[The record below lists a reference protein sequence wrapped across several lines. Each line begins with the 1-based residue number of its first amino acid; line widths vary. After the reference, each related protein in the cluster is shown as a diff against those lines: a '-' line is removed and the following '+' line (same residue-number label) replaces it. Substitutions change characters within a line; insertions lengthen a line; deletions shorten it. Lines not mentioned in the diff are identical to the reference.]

1 MGEGDVNVHCIASY
15 EDVGTLKTLL
25 RSRCCYV
32 EDAVTL
38 KMLERWRCCYVD
50 DVGTFKML
58 LRWRCCY
65 VEDVVTLKKFLR
77 SRCCYVEDVGTLKM
91 RLRWRCWNVG
101 DVVTLTMLVRSRCCC
116 GEDVVTLKML
126 LRWRCGYVE
135 DVGTLKMLLRWR
147 CCYVQDVVTLLRWRE
162 KRPMCISPM
171 VLWWIV
177 TFLCLS
183 KKPEIPKNT
192 QFLWGKQ
199 KWYKLMNLKNNK
211 KHWNTACWTNSWYS
225 HVIGRTQ
232 NTNCLPGNPSLYP
245 IYIYISLY
253 RVSTDFLSPSPPLD
267 NNSDVRR
274 TPDAGLTPLPLWW
287 PTWSQWPSVPSLCA
301 IWCRCINIFQRFSG
315 GLQPPTRNQ
324 VDQWQ
329 EDLMMKSWPTWS
341 NFQACAAIDIKALQ
355 EKTNKEHV
363 RSLRLQEVCSKYFNI
378 FQDVQVF
385 CSRPETME
393 HGFLV
398 GCHRGPGTSQGSQ
411 VRNGFHT
418 KFWRSSK
425 MWVNPVETSVN
436 SQLLSN

>member
-1 MGEGDVNVHCIASY
+1 MPSGEPPAS
-15 EDVGTLKTLL
+15 TL
-25 RSRCCYV
+25 
-32 EDAVTL
+32 
-38 KMLERWRCCYVD
+38 
-50 DVGTFKML
+50 
-58 LRWRCCY
+58 
-65 VEDVVTLKKFLR
+65 
-77 SRCCYVEDVGTLKM
+77 
-91 RLRWRCWNVG
+91 
-101 DVVTLTMLVRSRCCC
+101 
-116 GEDVVTLKML
+116 
-126 LRWRCGYVE
+126 
-135 DVGTLKMLLRWR
+135 
-147 CCYVQDVVTLLRWRE
+147 
-162 KRPMCISPM
+162 
-171 VLWWIV
+171 
-177 TFLCLS
+177 
-183 KKPEIPKNT
+183 
-192 QFLWGKQ
+192 
-199 KWYKLMNLKNNK
+199 
-211 KHWNTACWTNSWYS
+211 
-225 HVIGRTQ
+225 
-232 NTNCLPGNPSLYP
+232 
-245 IYIYISLY
+245 YIYISLY